1 MNGKIYKLIDL
12 TTNSIYIGST
22 LSDLRLRLSQHKSNY
37 KRYLRN
43 NKFYLTAFEILKNN
57 NYTITLLEEV
67 NVNSREELFKKEREY
82 IERLECV
89 NNNTPSRTRDEKLE
103 YDRLYFKEYYKN
115 NKADHLYKC
124 KLYNEIN
131 KERLKEYQKQYRM
144 KNKI

>member
-43 NKFYLTAFEILKNN
+43 NQFYLTAFEILKNN